1 MTENQNKSINI
12 FIVFLGVTAIVFV
25 FNHLIYVLFFGG
37 SFFPSI
43 NPINLI
49 ANSNLLAVPLA
60 LMHRFQGVDV
70 GFGILY
76 WLQIMNWDFL
86 RLWYIGGYFSF
97 FSIIA
102 AFILWIIGPV
112 LNFIIAFIIKKV
124 IWK

>member
-49 ANSNLLAVPLA
+49 AKSNLLALPLNIFS
-60 LMHRFQGVDV
+60 LNI
-70 GFGILY
+70 GIIPY
-76 WLQIMNWDFL
+76 WMN
-86 RLWYIGGYFSF
+86 IGGLPGWTTWQMVLYMFYDVYLF
-97 FSIIA
+97 LIIPM
-102 AFILWIIGPV
+102 FILWIIGPV

>member
-25 FNHLIYVLFFGG
+25 FNHLISVLFFGG

-49 ANSNLLAVPLA
+49 ATSNPLA
-60 LMHRFQGVDV
+60 LPLTFIHRFL
-70 GFGILY
+70 GILPY
-76 WLQIMNWDFL
+76 WFQILNWWIIYEL
-86 RLWYIGGYFSF
+86 LWYESPLPTFA
-97 FSIIA
+97 IIPM
-102 AFILWIIGPV
+102 FILWIIGPV

>member
-25 FNHLIYVLFFGG
+25 FNHLIYVLFFGN
-37 SFFPSI
+37 SLFPSI

-49 ANSNLLAVPLA
+49 ARSNVLA
-60 LMHRFQGVDV
+60 LPLSFIH
-70 GFGILY
+70 GFLGILPY
-76 WLQIMNWDFL
+76 WFQILNWWIIYEL
-86 RLWYIGGYFSF
+86 LWYESPLPTFA
-97 FSIIA
+97 IIPM
-102 AFILWIIGPV
+102 FILWIIGPV

>member
-25 FNHLIYVLFFGG
+25 LNHLISVLFFGG

-49 ANSNLLAVPLA
+49 ANSNLLALPLSII
-60 LMHRFQGVDV
+60 HRFL
-70 GFGILY
+70 GILY
-76 WLQIMNWDFL
+76 WLQIMNWQFL
-86 RLWYIGGYFSF
+86 KYWYYGDYYSF
-97 FSIIA
+97 FSIIP

-124 IWK
+124 VWK

>member
-49 ANSNLLAVPLA
+49 ADSNLLAVPLA
-60 LMHRFQGVDV
+60 LMHRFL
-70 GFGILY
+70 GILY

-86 RLWYIGGYFSF
+86 RLWYSYGYYSF
-97 FSIIA
+97 FSIIP